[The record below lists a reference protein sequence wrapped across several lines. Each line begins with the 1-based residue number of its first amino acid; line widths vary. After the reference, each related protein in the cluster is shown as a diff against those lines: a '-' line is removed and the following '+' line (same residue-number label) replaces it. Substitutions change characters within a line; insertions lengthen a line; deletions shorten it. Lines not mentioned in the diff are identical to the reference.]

1 MPMKGPGKEM
11 QRRMAVMAV
20 LACLIGFSAVVVR
33 LAWMQIY
40 QFEYYNTKASSLQ
53 TRDTI
58 LQPKRGTIYDS
69 KMTELAVSAST
80 ERVEIYPSQFV
91 SKKDNVNSLK
101 KGLNIPVKEQ
111 QERVARLLSDVLG
124 VDYETVLKKAQDTKK
139 GGLSVAFG
147 VEKEVADQLRE
158 EIRKAKKVYD
168 EDTKRIKNNNG
179 VGSYSDDAF
188 VYGSLIGFVKDY
200 HRYYPMGAFA
210 AQAIGF
216 MTESENPVG
225 QWGIERQYEA
235 ELAGSA
241 GRIVRA
247 ANSSGGELPV
257 EAEQYV
263 LAQDGNSIVLT
274 IDSTIQEILEKQL
287 ETALADNPK
296 ARGGVSGI
304 VMNVKTGELLALAEL
319 PDFDPNMPN
328 TITNEQ
334 QIASMKGELTE
345 RLTEEEMDATHLPD
359 DEWFKNGGAKNL
371 TQEMQDDKDL
381 VSILTEIRTTSLND
395 MWKIKPVTDKYE
407 PGSAFKLLTIA
418 AAYEEHAVGADSTF
432 FCNGALK
439 VDSETTIKC
448 HKLAGHGQQT
458 LTEALKNSC
467 NVAMMNIAFQLGP
480 DKFYQYFDAF
490 GLLDRTGIDLPGER
504 DTVSSDMHSLESLR
518 KTKSTLATTSF
529 GQRFKVSPIQML
541 STVCAIV
548 DDGKLKKPHIVKEIL
563 NPDGTVKQMIEPEI
577 KRQVV
582 SAETATYMREAME
595 KVVSEGTGQNAYVAG
610 FRIGGK
616 TATSE
621 LSLPGTPLDKQR
633 YTASFVGV
641 APMDDPEVAV
651 LIIISDLPYHATHGG
666 GAIAAPVVGRV
677 MNEVLQYLSTEPIY
691 DETETDRREMSTPR
705 VIGMTKEDAKAAAER
720 AELRCR
726 FLGEGDTVSD
736 QVPSAGQKI
745 PVNSEMIIYLGERT
759 KTTEPVTVPR
769 LIGRSPDEVES
780 MLEHRNLY
788 LRRTGVASNKYN
800 WQTNAIKQ
808 NPAAGSK
815 VSVGTVIEVEFSNT
829 EGVSDR

>member
-11 QRRMAVMAV
+11 QRRMVVMAS
-20 LACLIGFSAVVVR
+20 LACLIGFSAVAAR

-69 KMTELAVSAST
+69 NMTELAVSAST

-91 SKKDNVNSLK
+91 SKDNINSQK
-101 KGLNIPVKEQ
+101 KGLNIPVEEQ

-124 VDYETVLKKAQDTKK
+124 VDYESVLKKAQDTKK

-147 VEKEVADQLRE
+147 VEKEVADRLRE
-158 EIRKAKKVYD
+158 EIKKAKDAYD
-168 EDTKRIKNNNG
+168 EDTKRIRANDG
-179 VGSYSDDAF
+179 VGSYSDEAF
-188 VYGSLIGFVKDY
+188 VYGSLIGFVDDY

-210 AQAIGF
+210 SQAIGF
-216 MTESENPVG
+216 MTENENPVG

-247 ANSSGGELPV
+247 ANSSGGQLPV

-263 LAQDGNSIVLT
+263 PAQDGNSVVLT
-274 IDSTIQEILEKQL
+274 IDSTIQETLEKQL

-304 VMNVKTGELLALAEL
+304 VMDVKTGELLALAEL
-319 PDFDPNMPN
+319 PDFDPNTPN

-334 QIASMKGELTE
+334 QIASMKEQLTE
-345 RLTEEEMDATHLPD
+345 KLTEKEMDTTQLPD
-359 DEWFKNGGAKNL
+359 DEWFKNGGSKNL
-371 TQEMQDDKDL
+371 TQEMQDNKDL
-381 VSILTEIRTTSLND
+381 ISILTEIRTTSLND

-407 PGSAFKLLTIA
+407 PGSAFKLVTVA
-418 AAYEEHAVGADSTF
+418 AAYEEHAVDANSTF

-448 HKLAGHGQQT
+448 HKIAGHGQQT
-458 LTEALKNSC
+458 LTEALENSC
-467 NVAMMNIAFQLGP
+467 NVAMMNIAFQLGA
-480 DKFYQYFDAF
+480 DKFYEYFDAF
-490 GLLDRTGIDLPGER
+490 GLLDRTEIDLPGER
-504 DTVSSDMHSLESLR
+504 DTVSSDMHSLEALR

-548 DDGKLKKPHIVKEIL
+548 DDGRLKKPHIVKEIL
-563 NPDGTVKQMIEPEI
+563 NADGTVKQVIEPEI

-582 SAETATYMREAME
+582 SAETSAYMREAME

-641 APMDDPEVAV
+641 APMDDPQIAV
-651 LIIISDLPYHATHGG
+651 LIIISDLPYSAPHGG

-677 MNEVLQYLSTEPIY
+677 MNEVLQYLGTEPIY
-691 DETETDRREMSTPR
+691 DESETDRREMSTPR

-720 AELRCR
+720 AELKCR

-745 PVNSEMIIYLGERT
+745 PVGSEMIIYLGDRT

-769 LIGRSPDEVES
+769 LIGRSPEEVES
-780 MLEHRNLY
+780 MLESRNLY
-788 LRRTGVASNKYN
+788 VRRTGVASNKYN